1 MAVIDAD
8 CHVIECEETWEY
20 MEGEDRRHK
29 PRILEAADQSDP
41 LRRNDFWLFDSN
53 LEPKRAFPP
62 ASSGTTP
69 ESSEL
74 RDVEARLKHMD
85 ELGTDIQVLYPT
97 TLLGLATLSRPRTQI
112 AMCRAYNRW
121 MSDIWRRAKGRLRW
135 VATLPLQTMDVALE
149 ELRFS
154 RDNGACGFLLQGLMG
169 ERVPIDEDYFPV
181 YAEASRLDMAVCIH
195 SGLVNHA
202 LSGIFHSRAT
212 ALWMAKVPIITA
224 FHALVLSRV
233 PERFPDLHWGFLEA
247 AASWVPYLI
256 TDLGARLHR
265 TGTRKLDEKA
275 DVLRRNRFYVA
286 CQTEEDLP
294 YILQYAGEDHIV
306 IGSDYGHADTS
317 SQLEALNIL
326 QRDEG
331 VSAEARRKIVDDNAR
346 ALYGL

>member
-1 MAVIDAD
+1 MPVIDAD

-20 MEGEDRRHK
+20 MEGEDRRYQ

-53 LEPKRAFPP
+53 LEPKRAFP
-62 ASSGTTP
+62 SVTSGTTP

-74 RDVEARLKHMD
+74 RDVEARLEHMD

-121 MSDIWRRAKGRLRW
+121 MGDVWRKGKGRLRW
-135 VATLPLQTMDVALE
+135 VATLPLETMDVALE
-149 ELRFS
+149 ELRLS

-169 ERVPIDEDYFPV
+169 ERVPIDEYYFPV
-181 YAEASRLDMAVCIH
+181 YAEASRLDMPVCIH

-233 PERFPDLHWGFLEA
+233 PDRFPDLRWGFLEA
-247 AASWVPYLI
+247 AASWVPYVI
-256 TDLGARLHR
+256 TDLGARLDR
-265 TGTRKLDEKA
+265 TGTRKLDEN
-275 DVLRRNRFYVA
+275 VLRRNRFYVA

-294 YILQYAGEDHIV
+294 YILQHAGEDHIV

-326 QRDEG
+326 QENKS
-331 VSAEARRKIVDDNAR
+331 VNAEARRKIVDDNAR

>member
-74 RDVEARLKHMD
+74 RDVAARLRHMD

-121 MSDIWRRAKGRLRW
+121 MADIWRQSKGRLRW
-135 VATLPLQTMDVALE
+135 VATLPLLTMDVALE

-154 RDNGACGFLLQGLMG
+154 RDNGACGFLLQGLLG
-169 ERVPIDEDYFPV
+169 ERIPIDEDYFPV

-202 LSGIFHSRAT
+202 LSGLFHSRAT

-224 FHALVLSRV
+224 FHSLVLSRV
-233 PERFPDLHWGFLEA
+233 PDRFPTSAG
-247 AASWVPYLI
+247 ASSKP
-256 TDLGARLHR
+256 
-265 TGTRKLDEKA
+265 
-275 DVLRRNRFYVA
+275 
-286 CQTEEDLP
+286 P
-294 YILQYAGEDHIV
+294 PP
-306 IGSDYGHADTS
+306 GSPTS
-317 SQLEALNIL
+317 SPTSAP
-326 QRDEG
+326 
-331 VSAEARRKIVDDNAR
+331 VSTGQAPGSWTKRRTCCAATASTSPARPKRTSLTSCNTPVTTTSSSAPTTATRIPPASSKP
-346 ALYGL
+346 

>member
-1 MAVIDAD
+1 
-8 CHVIECEETWEY
+8 
-20 MEGEDRRHK
+20 
-29 PRILEAADQSDP
+29 
-41 LRRNDFWLFDSN
+41 
-53 LEPKRAFPP
+53 
-62 ASSGTTP
+62 
-69 ESSEL
+69 
-74 RDVEARLKHMD
+74 MD

-97 TLLGLATLSRPRTQI
+97 TLLGLATLSRPRTQV

-121 MSDIWRRAKGRLRW
+121 MGDVWRKGKGRLRW
-135 VATLPLQTMDVALE
+135 VATLPLETMDVALE

-154 RDNGACGFLLQGLMG
+154 RDNGACGLLLQGLIG
-169 ERVPIDEDYFPV
+169 ERVPIDEYYFPV

-233 PERFPDLHWGFLEA
+233 PDRFPDLRWGFLEA
-247 AASWVPYLI
+247 AASWVPYVI
-256 TDLGARLHR
+256 TDLGARLDR
-265 TGTRKLDEKA
+265 TGTRKLDEN
-275 DVLRRNRFYVA
+275 VLRRNRFYVA

-294 YILQYAGEDHIV
+294 YILQHAGEDHIV

-326 QRDEG
+326 QGNESVNAGSPPQD
-331 VSAEARRKIVDDNAR
+331 RRRQRPGAVR
-346 ALYGL
+346 ALANRLPGDRFGEWCRNDGTGRSELAG